1 MTHQVGQNYACHTL
15 LIAQYLREVRVKVA
29 ALLAANSFSART
41 GIFRRQTYTVHRFQT
56 RFALTFI
63 VLSALHTTVSA
74 MVVYQILGGPQSGI
88 DLAAG
93 MARLTSLEPQA
104 VRLFSTLLILA
115 MASYAVLYFII
126 VVSTHRVAGPIA
138 LMQKQLD
145 SLLAGRYPSF
155 RSLRRHDELKDF
167 FEQLR
172 LLVEQLQTNDA
183 EESKVLQQ
191 VWDCLRTQPVAAQ
204 EQVVLASLQK
214 LIDAKR
220 RALEGSKR
228 GELEGFS
235 HHQPSKAPAGVASQ

>member
-1 MTHQVGQNYACHTL
+1 VGQNYACHTP
-15 LIAQYLREVRVKVA
+15 LIAQYLREVRAKAA

-41 GIFRRQTYTVHRFQT
+41 GIFRRQTYTVHRFQK

-74 MVVYQILGGPQSGI
+74 MVVYQMLGGPQSGI

-93 MARLTSLEPQA
+93 MARLTGLEPQA

-126 VVSTHRVAGPIA
+126 IVSTHRVAGPIA
-138 LMQKQLD
+138 LMQRHLD
-145 SLLAGRYPSF
+145 ALLAGRYPSF

-167 FEQLR
+167 FEQLQR
-172 LLVEQLQTNDA
+172 LVERLRDNEA

-191 VWDCLRTQPVAAQ
+191 VWECLKAQPVAAK

-214 LIDAKR
+214 LIDAKQ

-228 GELEGFS
+228 GELEGVL
-235 HHQPSKAPAGVASQ
+235 HPQPSKAPAGVASQ